1 MGTWDMIRAERVSL
15 VDGLG
20 KLSDADW
27 DKPSLC
33 TGWSVREVVAHLI
46 VTAQMTPPAFFGKLI
61 GSGFSFHLYNH
72 HGYFPFQSFAYGAN
86 YPLEKAVGLQLAI
99 WELEYGLTDSSFA
112 PITQFTSRAQ
122 LNAIEVSET
131 SRTEAKTV
139 SRSGSPSRRTKTRLP
154 T

>member
-1 MGTWDMIRAERVSL
+1 MMGTWDMIRAERVSL

-61 GSGFSFHLYNH
+61 GSGFSFQGMTRKEIARVATGRSN
-72 HGYFPFQSFAYGAN
+72 A
-86 YPLEKAVGLQLAI
+86 
-99 WELEYGLTDSSFA
+99 ELVDLMRGRIDARTA
-112 PITQFTSRAQ
+112 PPGPAT
-122 LNAIEVSET
+122 
-131 SRTEAKTV
+131 
-139 SRSGSPSRRTKTRLP
+139 
-154 T
+154 